1 MKQKIALLFTALF
14 LFGFAQAQVSKESYE
29 KAVDFL
35 NCKTVE
41 LSLKDDNNKLSEFKE
56 KCPCGTTTYKQIN
69 QFLTS
74 VKLDATV
81 SLSNE
86 VEGMKNSFKGNWKK
100 DEVLTFLSESVF
112 KDKTK
117 YQKISAFA
125 DKRKGKPEFD
135 NYKASLKAD
144 IGNTLTESVPLET
157 VIPTNTNIQQ
167 SALDDSITNFEEKI
181 NTKEEQSG
189 FWRSFSN
196 YLIILSFLIGII
208 ALYLGLKKQN
218 TENIYD
224 ALINKL
230 IGSQRMNSHFQSQ
243 NSFRNTSNNHISHSE
258 LQSVYK
264 RITDLESEISSL
276 KDKINTSDVFSSQT
290 AQILQSS
297 IQEVKQSEVITQTFF
312 LSTPNSDGSFNE
324 SSSSSTYK
332 EGATIYRFTKIGS
345 NRAKFQIDEKDASA
359 RLALQYPDK
368 NIDPVCDAVNAF
380 NPKAT
385 RITTVEQGEA
395 VLQNGKWVVDRNK
408 KAKIKYEN

>member
-14 LFGFAQAQVSKESYE
+14 LFGFTQAQVSKESYE

-41 LSLKDDNNKLSEFKE
+41 LSLKDDKNLSEFQN
-56 KCPCGTTTYKQIN
+56 KCPCGTTNYTQIN

-74 VKLDATV
+74 VKLAATV

-86 VEGMKNSFKGNWKK
+86 VEGLKKSFKGNSKK

-135 NYKASLKAD
+135 NYKVSLKAD

-167 SALDDSITNFEEKI
+167 SALDDSITNVEEKI

-196 YLIILSFLIGII
+196 YLIILSFLIGITS
-208 ALYLGLKKQN
+208 LYLGLKKQN
-218 TENIYD
+218 IENIYD

-243 NSFRNTSNNHISHSE
+243 NSFSNTSNNHISRSE

-276 KDKINTSDVFSSQT
+276 KDKINDSDVFSSQT
-290 AQILQSS
+290 VQILQPY
-297 IQEVKQSEVITQTFF
+297 IQDLKQSEVITQTFF

-380 NPKAT
+380 NPKST

-395 VLQNGKWVVDRNK
+395 ELQNGKWVVDRNK
-408 KAKIKYEN
+408 KVKIKYEN

>member
-14 LFGFAQAQVSKESYE
+14 LFGFTQAQVSKESYE

-41 LSLKDDNNKLSEFKE
+41 LSLKDDKNLFEFQN
-56 KCPCGTTTYKQIN
+56 KCPCGTTNYTQII

-74 VKLDATV
+74 VKLDATI

-86 VEGMKNSFKGNWKK
+86 VEGLKKIFKENWKK
-100 DEVLTFLSESVF
+100 TDAVTFLSESVF
-112 KDKTK
+112 SDKTK
-117 YQKISAFA
+117 YQKISSFA
-125 DKRKGKPEFD
+125 DRRKGKLEFD

-144 IGNTLTESVPLET
+144 IGSTLLESAPIEAVPQTNSQTNVTIPEPSFDDRITELE
-157 VIPTNTNIQQ
+157 N
-167 SALDDSITNFEEKI
+167 KI
-181 NTKEEQSG
+181 NTKREDKGILGGASD
-189 FWRSFSN
+189 
-196 YLIILSFLIGII
+196 YLIIFSILLSAI
-208 ALYLGLKKQN
+208 ALLLGFRKQSGNDNEVSNEIKSYVRKKIDETN
-218 TENIYD
+218 WNRSTPNNNVGSAELRD
-224 ALINKL
+224 A
-230 IGSQRMNSHFQSQ
+230 
-243 NSFRNTSNNHISHSE
+243 NN
-258 LQSVYK
+258 
-264 RITDLESEISSL
+264 RIRDLETQIEKIKSQLNNSNPIS
-276 KDKINTSDVFSSQT
+276 NYT
-290 AQILQSS
+290 AQTTQSTV
-297 IQEVKQSEVITQTFF
+297 QEVKQTEVISQTFF

-332 EGATIYRFTKIGS
+332 DGATIYRFTKIGS

-395 VLQNGKWVVDRNK
+395 ELQNGKWVVDRNK